1 MLDNKKRSCYSIFIA
16 NYIAINILK
25 GVFSMKKLI
34 SSLCV
39 LAILVFS
46 TFSCFAAQ
54 DSLKSQILSEL
65 KSGGHTGTTTLY
77 LPDKYINQ
85 AENYLNTHEITQ
97 EQADKILAKIS
108 DAKKLIATTNAN
120 SLKEL
125 KENKAVSDELLTI
138 AQDTAAVV
146 GLKLSYDGGGNF
158 SITDETGTSVITNDA
173 VIKTTGLNIDMTN
186 AAVISVF
193 AGIILISSGIV
204 LYRKKVFSK

>member
-1 MLDNKKRSCYSIFIA
+1 
-16 NYIAINILK
+16 
-25 GVFSMKKLI
+25 MKKLI

-39 LAILVFS
+39 FAILVFS

-85 AENYLNTHEITQ
+85 AENYLNTHDITQ
-97 EQADKILAKIS
+97 EQADQILLKIS

-120 SLKEL
+120 SLREL
-125 KENKAVSDELLTI
+125 KENGAVFQDLLSI
-138 AQDTAAVV
+138 AKDTASVV
-146 GLKLSYDGGGNF
+146 GLKLSYDGGSDF
-158 SITDETGTSVITNDA
+158 SVTDAAGTLVMANDNT
-173 VIKTTGLNIDMTN
+173 IKTTGSNIDITN

-193 AGIILISSGIV
+193 AGIAIISSAIV
-204 LYRKKVFSK
+204 LYRKKASSK